1 MAAEPYF
8 CRKCGAPR
16 RSLICPRCQV
26 ETIVPDP
33 RWNHPPLPDVE
44 PIRNVARELG
54 WAIGE
59 HGSRERD
66 LDLIAVPWTE
76 EAVEWTDLVDAI
88 GIAINAKVSG
98 KIVDKPHN
106 RKALTLQIDGWFRPI
121 DLSIFPGDG

>member
-1 MAAEPYF
+1 MADEPYF

-16 RSLICPRCQV
+16 RTTVCPRCNV

-33 RWNHPPLPDVE
+33 RWNHPPLPDVA
-44 PIRNVARELG
+44 PIRAVARELG

-76 EAVEWTDLVDAI
+76 EAVDWTELVDKIAT
-88 GIAINAKVSG
+88 AINAIVNG
-98 KIVDKPHN
+98 KIEDKPRG

-121 DLSIFPGDG
+121 DLSIITGAS